1 MTSILIY
8 FRLPDLTTM
17 NFIKPLMNM
26 PFAES
31 DAQMNM
37 VITMSDVLGDK
48 WKTGKSVMAVV
59 A

>member
-17 NFIKPLMNM
+17 NFSEPLMNM